1 VENGEE
7 VSMIEI
13 KDNESVWVKKS
24 LQDTSHGE
32 EWLSRGKP
40 ATSKAGNAS
49 LVSDPESQTVNP
61 KP

>member
-7 VSMIEI
+7 VSVVGI

-40 ATSKAGNAS
+40 ATSKASNTPM
-49 LVSDPESQTVNP
+49 VSDS
-61 KP
+61 KL